1 MPKPGTPRFN
11 HVAMSVPSSLLGPE
25 GRKEI
30 VDFWGSVFGFEEF
43 PTETV
48 DGQKLVLM
56 AYTFDQ
62 FVFLIADDPP
72 MSCPRLDHFGM
83 GVATMA
89 ELDEFYD
96 RARAYAA
103 RDGRVDVIDK
113 KADVYPGLTLT
124 SFYVRFLLPL
134 MIEVQHFDWAPA
146 S

>member
-1 MPKPGTPRFN
+1 
-11 HVAMSVPSSLLGPE
+11 MSVPSTLLGAE
-25 GRKEI
+25 GRNDI
-30 VDFWGSVFGFEEF
+30 LDFWGSVFGFEEL

-48 DGQKLVLM
+48 DGQKLVMM

-72 MSCPRLDHFGM
+72 MACPRLDHFGM

-96 RARAYAA
+96 RARKYAA
-103 RDGRVDVIDK
+103 RDERVDVIEK
-113 KADVYPGLTLT
+113 KAEVYPGLTLT

-146 S
+146 T

>member
-1 MPKPGTPRFN
+1 MPKPGMPRFN
-11 HVAMSVPSSLLGPE
+11 HVAMSVPSSLLDAD
-25 GRKEI
+25 GRKQI
-30 VDFWGSVFGFEEF
+30 VDFWGSVFGFQEF

-72 MSCPRLDHFGM
+72 MTCPRLDHFGM

-89 ELDEFYD
+89 ELDEFYE
-96 RARAYAA
+96 RARSYAE
-103 RDGRVDVIDK
+103 RDDRVDVIGK
-113 KADVYPGLTLT
+113 KAEVYPGLTLT

>member
-11 HVAMSVPSSLLGPE
+11 HVAMSVPASLLGAE
-25 GRKEI
+25 GRKEV
-30 VDFWGSVFGFEEF
+30 VDFWSSVFGFQEF

-72 MSCPRLDHFGM
+72 MVCPRLDHFGM

-89 ELDEFYD
+89 ELDEFYE
-96 RARAYAA
+96 RARAYAT
-103 RDGRVDVIDK
+103 RDKRVDIVEK
-113 KADVYPGLTLT
+113 KAEVYPGLTLT